1 MKQPE
6 YKPLT
11 LLHEDP
17 DLFRSALNYSSA
29 ETLFISRLLEKDY
42 FCTLLLHYLSS
53 TDETLV
59 FKGGTCLAKVHAGFY
74 RLSEDLDFVISAS
87 GDSSR
92 SVRSRKMAATK
103 KAILR
108 ISEKLG
114 VFRLIQPLTGA
125 NNSTQYIAA
134 VGYSSLLG
142 NTEETIKIEIG
153 LREPLLMSFSH
164 GTVAT
169 ILLNPITGKPM
180 IPTFPMTCISYNE
193 GMAEKFRAALSRR
206 EPAIRDFYDI
216 HYAISHL
223 NLNAR
228 DASFIDLI
236 KKKLAVPGNNPVD
249 VSKERLS
256 AIRRQL
262 DTELKPVLRTLD
274 YATFDLEQ
282 AFQVVI
288 DVAIRLEQSPVAK

>member
-6 YKPLT
+6 YKPVA

-29 ETLFISRLLEKDY
+29 ETLFIPRLLEKDY

-59 FKGGTCLAKVHAGFY
+59 FKGGTCLAKVYAGFY

-87 GDSSR
+87 ADSLR
-92 SVRSRKMAATK
+92 SVRSRKMAVTK
-103 KAILR
+103 KAISR
-108 ISEKLG
+108 ISEKIG
-114 VFRLIQPLTGA
+114 AFRLLQPLTGA
-125 NNSTQYIAA
+125 NNSTQYIAV

-142 NTEETIKIEIG
+142 KTEETIKIEIG
-153 LREPLLMSFSH
+153 LREPLLMPSPHCS
-164 GTVAT
+164 VAT
-169 ILLNPITGKPM
+169 ILLSPITGKPM
-180 IPTFPMTCISYNE
+180 IPTFPITCISYNE

-223 NLNAR
+223 NLNVR

-249 VSKERLS
+249 VSKKRLS

-262 DTELKPVLRTLD
+262 DAELKPVLRKQD
-274 YATFDLEQ
+274 YAAFDLEQ

-288 DVAIRLEQSPVAK
+288 DVAIRLGQSPVAK

>member
-1 MKQPE
+1 MKQTD
-6 YKPLT
+6 YKPIA
-11 LLHEDP
+11 LLHKDP
-17 DLFRSALNYSSA
+17 DLFRTVVNFTSA
-29 ETLFISRLLEKDY
+29 ETLFIPRLLEKDY
-42 FCTLLLHYLSS
+42 FCTLLLHYLSA

-59 FKGGTCLAKVHAGFY
+59 FKGGTCLAKVYAGFY

-87 GDSSR
+87 ADSLR
-92 SVRSRKMAATK
+92 SVRSRKMATAK
-103 KAILR
+103 KAISC
-108 ISEKLG
+108 IADKLG
-114 VFRLIQPLTGA
+114 AFRLVQPLTGA
-125 NNSTQYIAA
+125 NNSTQYIAV

-142 NTEETIKIEIG
+142 KTEETIKIEIG
-153 LREPLLMSFSH
+153 LREPLLTPSFH
-164 GTVAT
+164 GLVTT
-169 ILLNPITGKPM
+169 ILLNPITGKSM
-180 IPTFPMTCISYNE
+180 IQTFPMTCISYNE

-223 NLNAR
+223 NLNSG
-228 DASFIDLI
+228 DASFLDLI

-262 DTELKPVLRTLD
+262 DAELKPVLRNLD
-274 YATFDLEQ
+274 YAAFDLEQ

-288 DVAIRLEQSPVAK
+288 DVTNRLEQSHVAK

>member
-1 MKQPE
+1 M
-6 YKPLT
+6 
-11 LLHEDP
+11 
-17 DLFRSALNYSSA
+17 SS
-29 ETLFISRLLEKDY
+29 
-42 FCTLLLHYLSS
+42 
-53 TDETLV
+53 
-59 FKGGTCLAKVHAGFY
+59 
-74 RLSEDLDFVISAS
+74 
-87 GDSSR
+87 
-92 SVRSRKMAATK
+92 
-103 KAILR
+103 
-108 ISEKLG
+108 
-114 VFRLIQPLTGA
+114 
-125 NNSTQYIAA
+125 
-134 VGYSSLLG
+134 
-142 NTEETIKIEIG
+142 
-153 LREPLLMSFSH
+153 SH

-216 HYAISHL
+216 HYAIYHL

-236 KKKLAVPGNNPVD
+236 KKKLAVSGNNPVD

-256 AIRRQL
+256 VIRRQL
-262 DTELKPVLRTLD
+262 DAELKPVLRTLD
-274 YATFDLEQ
+274 YTEFDLEQ